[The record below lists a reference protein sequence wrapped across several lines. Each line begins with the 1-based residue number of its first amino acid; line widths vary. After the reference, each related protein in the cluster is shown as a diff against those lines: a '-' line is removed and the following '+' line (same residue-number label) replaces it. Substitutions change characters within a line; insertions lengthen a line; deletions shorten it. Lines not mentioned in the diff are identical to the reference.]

1 LTLFQIFL
9 FLDKLRTNTG
19 GNDLLLV
26 TFLRDLVFWYRN
38 EQTKIKIDMNE
49 CIFGIKCNGVSINV
63 MQISIDS
70 DQSVYD
76 YICNVSLKESCN
88 GNGTYDVSII
98 NKDYIQGMPV
108 GKWRIKEAWITYD
121 WGSSYSKLIM
131 EDEDGN
137 ETSTIYADDQK
148 GSASGFHLPS
158 LTRTIF
164 TKAQEVVRDYPNA
177 NICNAIMELNE
188 SKEHFNLSYYIKR
201 HKEVSNKSDKEYIDF
216 MEYAANNI
224 TKYIR
229 AYKATAELLEKNDDP
244 RSVRLLKNI
253 TSECRRLL
261 DNFKVSDI

>member
-1 LTLFQIFL
+1 
-9 FLDKLRTNTG
+9 
-19 GNDLLLV
+19 
-26 TFLRDLVFWYRN
+26 
-38 EQTKIKIDMNE
+38 MNE
-49 CIFGIKCNGVSINV
+49 CIFGIKCNGVSISV
-63 MQISIDS
+63 TSISIDS

-76 YICNVSLKESCN
+76 YICNVSLKDSYN
-88 GNGTYDVSII
+88 GNGTYDVSIV

-108 GKWRIKEAWITYD
+108 GKWRIKEAWISYD